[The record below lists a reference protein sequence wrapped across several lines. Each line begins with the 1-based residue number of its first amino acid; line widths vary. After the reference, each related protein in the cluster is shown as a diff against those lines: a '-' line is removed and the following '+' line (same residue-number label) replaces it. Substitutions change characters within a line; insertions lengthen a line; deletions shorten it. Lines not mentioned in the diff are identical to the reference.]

1 MADAATLRS
10 TRRAVD
16 DAALARIRARLAGAD
31 EPPWLHAE
39 VARRMVDRLPIFRQ
53 QPRRIL
59 DWYGHDRASA
69 PLLATACRGA
79 RVQRVDPL
87 DLPAQAPSTAAPWW
101 SPRRWRAGRGDPL
114 LPAAALP
121 PAEADMLWAHMG
133 LHWCADPLAEMRRWH
148 AALAVDG
155 LLMFSTVGPGTL
167 PSLRALAAARGW
179 PPLCAPL
186 VDMHDLGDMLVEA
199 GFAEPVMDQETL
211 TLHWADAPAML
222 AELRTLGGNAHP
234 QRHAGLRT
242 PRWKRELLTALTP
255 ADGSRPAMVFEV
267 VYGHA
272 VRGRPRTPVAQE
284 TRVALDDMR
293 SILRR

>member
-1 MADAATLRS
+1 
-10 TRRAVD
+10 
-16 DAALARIRARLAGAD
+16 
-31 EPPWLHAE
+31 
-39 VARRMVDRLPIFRQ
+39 
-53 QPRRIL
+53 
-59 DWYGHDRASA
+59 
-69 PLLATACRGA
+69 
-79 RVQRVDPL
+79 
-87 DLPAQAPSTAAPWW
+87 
-101 SPRRWRAGRGDPL
+101 
-114 LPAAALP
+114 
-121 PAEADMLWAHMG
+121 MLWAHMG

-255 ADGSRPAMVFEV
+255 ADGSRPTMVFEV